1 MYFSGARLPRRR
13 FYSEVYMRRTKI
25 VCTLGPAT
33 DDYAVLKAMARAGMN
48 VARLNFSH
56 ATYDEHK
63 MRIDMVKRVR
73 KELGIPLAILLD
85 TKGPEIRVKTFRDGK
100 VELKSGAKFT
110 LTTREVVGDDS
121 HVTITYTDLPK
132 FVKKGARVLVNDG
145 LIELSVDS
153 VNATDIV
160 TTVKNDGVISN
171 RKSINLPDTPID
183 MPYLSD
189 VDRADIEFGL
199 SQDIDYIAMSFV
211 RSVDD
216 VRIVKRLLSEHD
228 ADDVQLIAKI
238 ENRTGVDN
246 FLSIIAECDG
256 AMVARGD
263 MGVEIPFEE
272 LPGIQKDMIT
282 CCYRQGKKV
291 ITATQ
296 MLESMI
302 NNPRPTRAEI
312 SDVANAIYDG
322 SSAIMLSGETAAG
335 AYPVE
340 SVRTMAKIAECAESD
355 INYKKRFHALEP
367 QIKSVTDAVSHSTCA
382 AAFDLGA
389 KAIIAVSRSGYT
401 ARKISRFRPSAPII
415 APTTSEKAYNQLA
428 MNWGVIP
435 ARSKVQD
442 NSDALFKHIM
452 KCAVNTGVVSEG
464 DLVVIAAGTPVG
476 VSGNTNT
483 MRIETVKGF

>member
-1 MYFSGARLPRRR
+1 
-13 FYSEVYMRRTKI
+13 MRKTKI

-33 DDYAVLKAMARAGMN
+33 DDYAVLKNMIRAGMN

-56 ATYDEHK
+56 GTHDDHRA
-63 MRIDMVKRVR
+63 RIEMVKRAR
-73 KELGIPLAILLD
+73 KELDVPIAILLD
-85 TKGPEIRVKTFRDGK
+85 TKGPEIRVKTFKDGK
-100 VELKSGAKFT
+100 AELKAGDKFT
-110 LTTREVVGDDS
+110 LTTREIEGDRTAVS
-121 HVTITYTDLPK
+121 VTYDELPK
-132 FVKKGARVLVNDG
+132 YVKAGARILVNDG
-145 LIELSVDS
+145 LIELIVQS
-153 VNATDIV
+153 VNKTDIV
-160 TTVKNDGVISN
+160 TVVQNSGVLSN
-171 RKSINLPDTPID
+171 RKSINLPDTFID

-216 VRIVKRLLSEHD
+216 VRQIKKLLNEHNQNE
-228 ADDVQLIAKI
+228 VQLIAKI
-238 ENRTGVDN
+238 ENRSGVQSLDAI
-246 FLSIIAECDG
+246 LAESDG
-256 AMVARGD
+256 VMVARGD

-282 CCYRQGKKV
+282 RCYRQGKKV

-302 NNPRPTRAEI
+302 TNPRPTRAEI

-340 SVRTMAKIAECAESD
+340 AVRTMAKIAECAESD
-355 INYKKRFHALEP
+355 INYKKRFRALEP
-367 QIKSVTDAVSHSTCA
+367 HIKSITDAVSHSTCSA
-382 AAFDLGA
+382 SFDLDA

-401 ARKISRFRPSAPII
+401 ARKISRFRPAAPII
-415 APTTSEKAYNQLA
+415 AATTSFKAYNQLA
-428 MNWGVIP
+428 MNWGVTP
-435 ARSKVQD
+435 TLSKVQD
-442 NSDALFKHIM
+442 NSDDLFKHVM
-452 KCAVNTGVVSEG
+452 NCAMNTGVVQEG
-464 DLVVIAAGTPVG
+464 DLVIIAAGVPVG

-483 MRIETVKGF
+483 MRIEYVKRF